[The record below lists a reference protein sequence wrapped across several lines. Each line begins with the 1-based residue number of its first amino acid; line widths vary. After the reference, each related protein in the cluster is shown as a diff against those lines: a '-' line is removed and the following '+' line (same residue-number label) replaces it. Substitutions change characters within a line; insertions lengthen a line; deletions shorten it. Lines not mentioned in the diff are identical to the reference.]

1 MKLKDSVQPALSYQ
15 TIEARCEGRPL
26 RRSAMFIAELG
37 GRHPLHR
44 SGMYRSGSRKVDV
57 IELAPVRDY
66 KHSTPTEWVSSPHR
80 GYKHSTLTEWI
91 QEYGLLHLG
100 RFALIF
106 SLFTFFCCLPVFA
119 QGWAQKPPPLASE
132 DPSGNKLR
140 MLEDVGIDQRLGEQL
155 PLDISFVDE
164 SGNQVRLG
172 DYFGKK
178 PVVLALVYYTC
189 PMLCNQVLNGL
200 TSALDVVSF
209 DIGKDFEVVTVSFD
223 PRETP
228 ELARDKKQTYIDW
241 YKRPG
246 AAQGWHFLTGD
257 QESITKLTEA
267 VGFHYKYDPAT
278 KQFIHAS
285 GVMLATPEGKLARY
299 FYGVEYAP
307 KDLRLGLVESS
318 ANKIGNPVDRL
329 LLYCYHYDPASGKYG
344 AVAMNILRL
353 AGAATVLGLLAMM
366 VFLKRKRPV
375 ESASAGGVI

>member
-1 MKLKDSVQPALSYQ
+1 MKVVKMDEMLTGAEREPVSARLDNKRFAFARLS
-15 TIEARCEGRPL
+15 L
-26 RRSAMFIAELG
+26 AMFLVVF
-37 GRHPLHR
+37 
-44 SGMYRSGSRKVDV
+44 SC
-57 IELAPVRDY
+57 
-66 KHSTPTEWVSSPHR
+66 
-80 GYKHSTLTEWI
+80 
-91 QEYGLLHLG
+91 GLP
-100 RFALIF
+100 A
-106 SLFTFFCCLPVFA
+106 FA
-119 QGWAQKPPPLASE
+119 QGWAQTPPPLASE

-140 MLEDVGIDQRLGEQL
+140 MLENVGIDQRLGEQL
-155 PLDISFVDE
+155 PLDTSFVDE
-164 SGNQVRLG
+164 SGNHVRLG

-200 TSALDVVSF
+200 TSGLDVLSF

-246 AAQGWHFLTGD
+246 AAEGWHFLTGD
-257 QESITKLTEA
+257 QASIAKLTDA
-267 VGFHYKYDPAT
+267 VGFHYKYDAAT

-285 GVMLATPEGKLARY
+285 GIMLATPGGKLARY

-318 ANKIGNPVDRL
+318 ENKIGNPVDRL

-353 AGAATVLGLLAMM
+353 AGIATIIGLVAMM
-366 VFLKRKRPV
+366 LFLKRRRPV
-375 ESASAGGVI
+375 ESANAGGVI